1 MKRSLVDVNLW
12 FALLVRQH
20 QHHALS
26 RKWFDSLTPT
36 EAGMCRMVQLAL
48 LRLLANRAILGE
60 HAISAAK
67 GWTLLEEL
75 AADERVEFLAE
86 PGDLPMVFPS
96 LLKYSAPAG
105 KLVADAYLAAF
116 AISGSLRL
124 VTLDRGFRQYRG
136 LDAEILGTR

>member
-20 QHHALS
+20 QHHGLS
-26 RKWFDSLTPT
+26 RKWFDTIAPG

-67 GWTLLEEL
+67 GWALLEEL
-75 AADERVEFLAE
+75 AADERVQFLPE
-86 PGDLPMVFPS
+86 PEDLPAVFPS
-96 LLKYSAPAG
+96 LLNYPVPTG

-136 LDAEILGTR
+136 LEAEILGAR

>member
-1 MKRSLVDVNLW
+1 MQRSLVDVNLW

-20 QHHALS
+20 QHHGLAH
-26 RKWFDSLTPT
+26 KWFDTLGPA

-48 LRLLANRAILGE
+48 MRLLANRTILGE

-75 AADERVEFLAE
+75 AVDERVEFLRE
-86 PGDLPMVFPS
+86 PEDLPAVFPS
-96 LLKYSAPAG
+96 LLNYPVPTG

-136 LDAEILGTR
+136 LEAEILGAR